1 MKLLK
6 FNWLLLL
13 ILSTQFAFSQTYI
26 VKPKTLNVRAER
38 NTNSDVIA
46 KIYENDTIR
55 AISVEGDW
63 IKISISEK
71 QGFVN
76 KSFLEEINLIKSTT
90 KSGFKNGFSKAF
102 STSFIITL
110 ILLLGY
116 RSFKGRVKDGR
127 RSKGYREYDITF
139 KDYIIDG
146 IYAIIISLVIALI
159 AGILAWI
166 KTF

>member
-13 ILSTQFAFSQTYI
+13 LLSTQFAFSQTYI
-26 VKPKTLNVRAER
+26 VKPKTLNVREER
-38 NTNSDVIA
+38 NTNSAVIA

-76 KSFLEEINLIKSTT
+76 KSFLEEINLIKPTT
-90 KSGFKNGFSKAF
+90 KSGFKNG
-102 STSFIITL
+102 
-110 ILLLGY
+110 
-116 RSFKGRVKDGR
+116 
-127 RSKGYREYDITF
+127 
-139 KDYIIDG
+139 
-146 IYAIIISLVIALI
+146 
-159 AGILAWI
+159 
-166 KTF
+166 

>member
-13 ILSTQFAFSQTYI
+13 ILLTQFAFSQTYI

-55 AISVEGDW
+55 AISIDGDW

-76 KSFLEEINLIKSTT
+76 KSFLEEINLNEPIT
-90 KSGFKNGFSKAF
+90 KSGFKYGFKKAF
-102 STSFIITL
+102 TSSFIITL
-110 ILLLGY
+110 ILFLGY
-116 RSFKGRVKDGR
+116 RGMKGRVKDGR
-127 RSKGYREYDITF
+127 HSKGYREYNF
-139 KDYIIDG
+139 SYKDYIVDG
-146 IYAIIISLVIALI
+146 IYALIISLVIALI